1 MRFRLTCWM
10 LLLIYYPRYINSSC
24 VKQAVEEGRKCRKS
38 CSVDSDCT
46 SKGGLKRCRC
56 DGACGMSCFN
66 PDALCL
72 SEPDDI
78 PNGFRTWN
86 KLTMGGKATYRC
98 NTGFILKGDF
108 ETVCCA
114 DKKWHGPPPT
124 CEAGCLLPS
133 NTGNSFPN
141 VSEETAAV
149 GEVIPFI
156 CNTGYHMTG
165 DGDRTCQVNGQM
177 SRAEYSCSIQ
187 VCDTL
192 PTVHNGHIIME
203 SSLTFESTV
212 KLVCDTGYEP
222 ESEVTTLQC
231 RAGALNSASG
241 KWSPADHFPE
251 CTAVKCGYPRDPKNG
266 RVLHRDGNWEY
277 GNRITYN
284 CNTGYKLIGSDIAS
298 CGADATWGDLPFC
311 EIDPNCGFEEF
322 SEPTCGYSNPY
333 PRWERIYTSSQY
345 DGIPGYI
352 IRATTSGT
360 ELISAEIPDDWSSG
374 KMCLQFRY
382 KLLGKSSLLTISST
396 STSFT
401 AFWGNHIN
409 EARNTWLDSLV
420 NIDSSTSIQYKF
432 EANQPTVELD
442 DVQVKKSGCFEHCKS
457 YTCQNGGSCVN
468 RANDYTCFCTVDFE
482 GKTCDKD
489 LKCVEPVEWIQNGRL
504 LRNNTGPHNLYITGT
519 TVTYGCNAKFKIF
532 GKCDIQT
539 EETIT
544 CTKDSWGGDSF
555 WRKNPR
561 DIRCIYKTCTN
572 PPTGSRQKLID
583 ETKHSWKVGEV
594 ASIECKDGYEFVSH
608 NPTTTLTCGN
618 DEQWIGSVTECTDA
632 ICTEPTKQ
640 VPNGY
645 RSYKSWRWFITP
657 LSKATYTCNKNYKL
671 SGYDEIKTTIKITCI
686 WDWSLFRSMW
696 IPSVNSIG
704 CTDIVCPTPNV
715 GPHQFLTSS
724 RYKWKVGYVAEYECD
739 TGYEFPPNNPITSIT
754 CRKDE
759 TWSGRASDCQENV
772 KCANPDE
779 VSITNGHLVSSS
791 SAPFYPGS
799 SATILCNPNH
809 KISGQQ
815 GIIKSI
821 GSTCFER
828 PEPRIG
834 SEWSLSS
841 IECEEILCDSPPVQ
855 NNHVEPEPT
864 HWSVGYIHTYTCK
877 PGYNFSFNVTG
888 ATSECSS
895 DGTWSDPPLD
905 CIEYTRCKI
914 PHEFNISNGVVEP
927 TDIDT
932 FYPQSTVRITC
943 DKNDIVAGTDNIT
956 VHTDIV
962 CTKRQGKNIG
972 SDWLPNIL
980 DIICE
985 EIVCKNPPMN
995 ENHYNKTAKQ
1005 SWKVGE
1011 SYTYECKQGY
1021 VSAPHATTTN
1031 KCSENGSWSVT
1042 DPTDCVED
1050 MSCGKPPLPKRND
1063 YSERIIPVDTG
1074 NGQFFPGESAMYRC
1088 NDHFY
1093 LNKAKDNVQN
1103 IS

>member
-1 MRFRLTCWM
+1 MRFRITCWM

-24 VKQAVEEGRKCRKS
+24 IKQAVEEGRKCRKS
-38 CSVDSDCT
+38 CSIDSDCT

-98 NTGFILKGDF
+98 YTGFILKGNF

-124 CEAGCLLPS
+124 CEDIKCANPEEVSIKNGRFVSSSSAPFYPGASATILCNPNHKISGQEGIIRSMDSICFERPEPQIGSEWSLSSIDCEEILCGLPPVQNNHVEPKPTRWS
-133 NTGNSFPN
+133 VGYIHIYTCKPGFIFPAN
-141 VSEETAAV
+141 VTEETN
-149 GEVIPFI
+149 E
-156 CNTGYHMTG
+156 CCS
-165 DGDRTCQVNGQM
+165 DGT
-177 SRAEYSCSIQ
+177 
-187 VCDTL
+187 
-192 PTVHNGHIIME
+192 
-203 SSLTFESTV
+203 
-212 KLVCDTGYEP
+212 
-222 ESEVTTLQC
+222 
-231 RAGALNSASG
+231 
-241 KWSPADHFPE
+241 WSKTPVDCIE
-251 CTAVKCGYPRDPKNG
+251 AVKCGYPRDPKNG

-311 EIDPNCGFEEF
+311 EIDPDCGFEEF

-374 KMCLQFRY
+374 KMCLQFHY

-396 STSFT
+396 STPFT
-401 AFWGNHIN
+401 AFWRNHIN

-482 GKTCDKD
+482 GKTCDKA

-532 GKCDIQT
+532 GKYDIQT

-572 PPTGSRQKLID
+572 PPTGSRQKLIE

-594 ASIECKDGYEFVSH
+594 ASIECKDGYEFVSRY
-608 NPTTTLTCGN
+608 PTTTLTCGN

-632 ICTEPTKQ
+632 TCTEPTKQ

-704 CTDIVCPTPNV
+704 CTDIVCPTPTV
-715 GPHQFLTSS
+715 GPHQILTSHEF
-724 RYKWKVGYVAEYECD
+724 KWKVGSVAQYECD
-739 TGYEFPPNNPITSIT
+739 TGYEFPPNNPVTSII

-759 TWSGRASDCQENV
+759 TWSGKASNCQHNCV
-772 KCANPDE
+772 D
-779 VSITNGHLVSSS
+779 I
-791 SAPFYPGS
+791 
-799 SATILCNPNH
+799 
-809 KISGQQ
+809 
-815 GIIKSI
+815 
-821 GSTCFER
+821 R
-828 PEPRIG
+828 
-834 SEWSLSS
+834 
-841 IECEEILCDSPPVQ
+841 
-855 NNHVEPEPT
+855 
-864 HWSVGYIHTYTCK
+864 
-877 PGYNFSFNVTG
+877 
-888 ATSECSS
+888 SECPE
-895 DGTWSDPPLD
+895 WKAH
-905 CIEYTRCKI
+905 C
-914 PHEFNISNGVVEP
+914 
-927 TDIDT
+927 
-932 FYPQSTVRITC
+932 
-943 DKNDIVAGTDNIT
+943 VAGWF
-956 VHTDIV
+956 
-962 CTKRQGKNIG
+962 R
-972 SDWLPNIL
+972 
-980 DIICE
+980 
-985 EIVCKNPPMN
+985 
-995 ENHYNKTAKQ
+995 Y
-1005 SWKVGE
+1005 
-1011 SYTYECKQGY
+1011 Y
-1021 VSAPHATTTN
+1021 V
-1031 KCSENGSWSVT
+1031 
-1042 DPTDCVED
+1042 
-1050 MSCGKPPLPKRND
+1050 
-1063 YSERIIPVDTG
+1063 
-1074 NGQFFPGESAMYRC
+1074 
-1088 NDHFY
+1088 
-1093 LNKAKDNVQN
+1093 
-1103 IS
+1103 